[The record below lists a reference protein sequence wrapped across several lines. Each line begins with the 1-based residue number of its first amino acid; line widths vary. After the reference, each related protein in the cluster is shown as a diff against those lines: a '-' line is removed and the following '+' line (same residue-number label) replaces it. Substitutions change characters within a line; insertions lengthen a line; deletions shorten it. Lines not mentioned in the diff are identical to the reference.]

1 MTDHRQTDGSE
12 CPDQMTPDPI
22 TFLHQRLAEAREQL
36 MAAGIAPAEAA
47 IDVDLFART
56 ILGWDR
62 ARVLTARTEPAPAA
76 LEPRFS
82 EWLLRRA
89 HREPSAYIV
98 GNREF
103 WGLDFRVTSDVLIPR
118 PETEF
123 IVEES
128 LATLATMRLPSP
140 RLADIGTGSGCL
152 AISLLHE
159 IANAYVT
166 ATDVSHAALAVA
178 RDNAGRHG
186 VAQRVTYV
194 ETSFLEG
201 IDGPFDL
208 IAANPP
214 YVKEGDKP
222 ALARDVRHEPDV
234 ALFGGAT
241 GLNGVEAVLDAAVRT
256 LASGGWLVMEFG
268 FGQEDDVRGLVGARP
283 SLRIDRIRADLQGI
297 PRTAVIQKQLGV
309 GSVGIG
315 N

>member
-1 MTDHRQTDGSE
+1 MTV
-12 CPDQMTPDPI
+12 
-22 TFLHQRLAEAREQL
+22 FHQRLTEARDQL
-36 MAAGIAPAEAA
+36 VAAGIAPAEAA

-62 ARVLTARTEPAPAA
+62 ARALTARTEPAPAA

-82 EWLLRRA
+82 EWLRRRA
-89 HREPSAYIV
+89 RREPSAYIV

-128 LATLATMRLPSP
+128 LAILASLRLASP

-152 AISLLHE
+152 AISLVRE
-159 IANAYVT
+159 IADAHMT
-166 ATDVSHAALAVA
+166 ATDVSRAALDVA
-178 RDNAGRHG
+178 RDNASLHG
-186 VAQRVTYV
+186 VDGRI
-194 ETSFLEG
+194 EWIHTSFLDG
-201 IDGPFDL
+201 ITGPFDL

-222 ALARDVRHEPDV
+222 GLARDVRHEPDI
-234 ALFGGAT
+234 ALFGGAS

-256 LASGGWLVMEFG
+256 LADGGWLVMEFG
-268 FGQEDDVRGLVGARP
+268 FGQEDDVRRLAAARP
-283 SLRIDRIRADLQGI
+283 TLRFDRVRADLQGL
-297 PRTAVIQKQLGV
+297 PRTAVIQRQ
-309 GSVGIG
+309 
-315 N
+315 

>member
-1 MTDHRQTDGSE
+1 MTY
-12 CPDQMTPDPI
+12 
-22 TFLHQRLAEAREQL
+22 LHERLAAGRERL
-36 MAAGIAPAEAA
+36 VAAGIEPTSAA

-62 ARVLTARTEPAPAA
+62 ARVLSARTETAPDA
-76 LEPRFS
+76 LEPQFS
-82 EWLLRRA
+82 QWILRRA
-89 HREPSAYIV
+89 EREPAAYIV

-118 PETEF
+118 PESEF

-128 LATLATMRLPSP
+128 LAILANLNLAAP

-152 AISLLHE
+152 AISLAHE
-159 IANAYVT
+159 VGTSHVT
-166 ATDVSHAALAVA
+166 ATEISASALAVA
-178 RDNAGRHG
+178 RENARLLG
-186 VAQRVTYV
+186 VHERVRCV
-194 ETSFLEG
+194 ETSFLDG

-241 GLNGVEAVLDAAVRT
+241 GLAGVEAVLDAAVRT
-256 LASGGWLVMEFG
+256 LVSGGWLVMEFG
-268 FGQEDDVRGLVGARP
+268 FGQEDDVRRLVAARP
-283 SLRIDRIRADLQGI
+283 SLRIDRVRADLQGI
-297 PRTAVIQKQLGV
+297 ARTAVIQR
-309 GSVGIG
+309 S
-315 N
+315 